1 MTRVPLAFARRQP
14 PGIRS
19 QNSNANIR
27 IFHAD
32 NNGFFYDRPARTA
45 PKIKW
50 EFRMIM
56 RRLALVLCCLGLAT
70 VVHGLHAQA
79 KLDAMA
85 VTPSEL
91 KWGAQGSLAMPGME
105 QVNLVGDPSK
115 PDPPDCRLEALPT
128 SPPAD
133 RGKQANRRK
142 CYDLG

>member
-1 MTRVPLAFARRQP
+1 
-14 PGIRS
+14 
-19 QNSNANIR
+19 
-27 IFHAD
+27 
-32 NNGFFYDRPARTA
+32 
-45 PKIKW
+45 
-50 EFRMIM
+50 MIM
-56 RRLALVLCCLGLAT
+56 RPLPLVLCCLGLAT

>member
-1 MTRVPLAFARRQP
+1 MK
-14 PGIRS
+14 S
-19 QNSNANIR
+19 MK
-27 IFHAD
+27 
-32 NNGFFYDRPARTA
+32 
-45 PKIKW
+45 KIA
-50 EFRMIM
+50 
-56 RRLALVLCCLGLAT
+56 LALLTSAILSLSST
-70 VVHGLHAQA
+70 GLHAQA
-79 KLDAMA
+79 KLDATA